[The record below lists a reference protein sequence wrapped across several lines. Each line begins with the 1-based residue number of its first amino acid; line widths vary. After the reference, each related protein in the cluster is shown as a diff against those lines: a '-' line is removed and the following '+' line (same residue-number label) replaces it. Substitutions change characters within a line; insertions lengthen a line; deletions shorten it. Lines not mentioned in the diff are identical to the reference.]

1 MSLGL
6 IKIVNTWTNLKE
18 WIYKEKLLLDNWSI
32 NDKISGNYILQFDRK
47 HQLIYINEYNE
58 DELSTMFNFPKHVD
72 SVADTSLEKLMKHP
86 SMFQSMR
93 NMIEDMVENTVMDG
107 TISKPHMNVKIDYD
121 ERNRMKG
128 FTLIFRNSL
137 LKTIK
142 DKNFFNQFDYVISP
156 LKSSSKNITFEAK
169 ELPDNAGEGSLY
181 SVSRFSNGRSAFGK
195 KHEIQKRS
203 AVVEGSDL
211 RKQAIKHHA
220 SQKKSVMFSVL
231 PPDDNEFHEMEFGK
245 KTLQR
250 QDSSES
256 RVDSLHPSIKRPL
269 VVRRNIKTSTMKPQV
284 SRGFGNP
291 KDFELEQVD
300 SEDEKLKMLDV
311 DRSYAME
318 FIPVEEVRV
327 TPASTRKRTQP
338 GTGEGPCA
346 SSTPT
351 LSRN

>member
-1 MSLGL
+1 M
-6 IKIVNTWTNLKE
+6 NTWTHLKE

-32 NDKISGNYILQFDRK
+32 NDKISGNYILQFNRK
-47 HQLIYINEYNE
+47 QQLIYINEYNE
-58 DELSTMFNFPKHVD
+58 DELSTMFNFPEEVNKIT
-72 SVADTSLEKLMKHP
+72 DTALEKIIKHQ
-86 SMFQSMR
+86 SMFQSMK
-93 NMIEDMVENTVMDG
+93 NMISDMVDNTVMDG
-107 TISKPHMNVKIDYD
+107 TISKPHMNVKIEYD
-121 ERNRMKG
+121 ERSRLSG

-203 AVVEGSDL
+203 AGVNGGDL

-220 SQKKSVMFSVL
+220 GQKKSVMFSVL
-231 PPDDNEFHEMEFGK
+231 PPDDEEFHNMEIGK

-256 RVDSLHPSIKRPL
+256 RVDSLHPSLKKPL

-284 SRGFGNP
+284 SKGFNMH
-291 KDFELEQVD
+291 KDSEKEVID
-300 SEDEKLKMLDV
+300 SEDEKFKMLEV

-318 FIPVEEVRV
+318 FIPVEDNAV
-327 TPASTRKRTQP
+327 TRA
-338 GTGEGPCA
+338 
-346 SSTPT
+346 
-351 LSRN
+351 